1 MSAVQ
6 LPVPDLFALM
16 RRGGAFV
23 SALMVC
29 ATPALADMSSQAKRS
44 ENKDGSSSMVF
55 SNELADLGA
64 EVGVSVSEPAVDE
77 LADPAAGQ
85 VGYTGSAFAK
95 VTVKLLPDWMIWDKG
110 ALNVTLNPADEGG
123 KVATTFSRTVDV
135 MPGLKAVVADTY
147 SFERTTSGEAWETD
161 KSVSLKVE
169 QTGTIFAVAA
179 KASEDEVGWQPSVSA
194 IQKLPGGLNLTTKVS
209 DTGSEI
215 DKSVMAGL
223 THRW

>member
-1 MSAVQ
+1 MPAVQ
-6 LPVPDLFALM
+6 VPVPDLSALI
-16 RRGGAFV
+16 RRGGLVA

-29 ATPALADMSSQAKRS
+29 ATPALADMSSQSKRT

-64 EVGVSVSEPAVDE
+64 KMGVSVTEPAVDE
-77 LADPAAGQ
+77 LADPLAGQ
-85 VGYTGSAFAK
+85 EGYSGSAFAK
-95 VTVKLLPDWMIWDKG
+95 VTVKRLPNWMVWDKG

-135 MPGLKAVVADTY
+135 MPGLKATVADTY
-147 SFERTTSGEAWETD
+147 SFERTTDSEVWETD
-161 KSVSLKVE
+161 KSLSLKVE
-169 QTGTIFAVAA
+169 GTGTTFAVAA
-179 KASEDEVGWQPSVSA
+179 KASEDEVGWMPSVSA
-194 IQKLPGGLNLTTKVS
+194 TQKLIGGLNLTTKVS
-209 DTGSEI
+209 DTGSEL